1 MALKFSC
8 ADYTFPLLSLLQRLS
23 LIRLLGF
30 QYVDLGLF
38 ARDSQLSPE
47 ILMAS
52 PSDFTKHLK
61 HNLDK
66 ADLSVSDV
74 FLQIGETPDDS
85 AVNDPNPL
93 VRERNRAVFQYVLD
107 LCSRIGCKHLSGLPG
122 VQHPKVEK
130 TRDDA
135 CAVAETAWR
144 MEMSSQAGLLYS
156 IEPHIGSIC
165 SDVDSTLAFLKAI
178 PRLTLTLDYGHFIAA
193 GQLSETVHSLVPFAS
208 HVHVRGGAKS
218 HLQTSLKE
226 NRIDFEGM
234 LERLANRSYRGFLA
248 LEYVWTDWQGC
259 NRTDNVSETILLR
272 EHLSRFN
279 VDSPEAM
286 NV

>member
-8 ADYTFPLLSLLQRLS
+8 ADYTFPLLSLRQRLS
-23 LIRLLGF
+23 LLRLLGF

-47 ILMAS
+47 ALMAS
-52 PSDFTKHLK
+52 SSDFTKHLK
-61 HNLDK
+61 RDLDK

-85 AVNDPNPL
+85 AVNDPSPL

-107 LCSRIGCKHLSGLPG
+107 LCLSLDCKHLSGLPG
-122 VQHPKVEK
+122 VQHPEIEE
-130 TRDDA
+130 TCDNA

-144 MEMSSQAGLLYS
+144 IEMASQAGLLYS

-178 PRLTLTLDYGHFIAA
+178 PSLTLTLDYGHFIAV
-193 GQLSETVHSLVPFAS
+193 GQHSETVHSLVPFAS

-234 LERLANRSYRGFLA
+234 LERLADRSYRGFLA
-248 LEYVWTDWQGC
+248 LEYVWTDWQDC

-272 EHLSRFN
+272 KYLTRFE
-279 VDSPEAM
+279 DHSPEAL
-286 NV
+286 NG

>member
-8 ADYTFPLLSLLQRLS
+8 ADYTFPLLSLRQRLS

-61 HNLDK
+61 HDLDE

-85 AVNDPNPL
+85 AVNDPNLL

-107 LCSRIGCKHLSGLPG
+107 LCSSLGCKHLSGLPG
-122 VQHPKVEK
+122 VQHPEIEK

-165 SDVDSTLAFLKAI
+165 SDVDSTLAFLKTI

-259 NRTDNVSETILLR
+259 NRTDNLSETILLR

>member
-23 LIRLLGF
+23 LIQLLGF

-38 ARDSQLSPE
+38 ARSSQMSPE
-47 ILMAS
+47 RLLAM

-61 HNLDK
+61 HDLDK
-66 ADLSVSDV
+66 NGLSVSDI
-74 FLQIGETPDDS
+74 FLQIGETPADF
-85 AVNDPNPL
+85 AVNDPSSL
-93 VRERNRAVFQYVLD
+93 VRERNRTVFHYALD
-107 LCSRIGCKHLSGLPG
+107 LCANLGCRHLSGLPG
-122 VQHPKVEK
+122 VRHPEIEK
-130 TRDDA
+130 TRDDD

-144 MEMSSQAGLLYS
+144 MEMSSLAGLQYS

-165 SDVDSTLAFLKAI
+165 PDVDSTLTFLKAV

-193 GQLSETVHSLVPFAS
+193 GQLLETVHSLVPFAS
-208 HVHVRGGAKS
+208 HVHVRGGAES
-218 HLQTSLKE
+218 HLQTSVKE
-226 NRIDFEGM
+226 NQIDFEGI

-259 NRTDNVSETILLR
+259 NRTDNVSETLLLR